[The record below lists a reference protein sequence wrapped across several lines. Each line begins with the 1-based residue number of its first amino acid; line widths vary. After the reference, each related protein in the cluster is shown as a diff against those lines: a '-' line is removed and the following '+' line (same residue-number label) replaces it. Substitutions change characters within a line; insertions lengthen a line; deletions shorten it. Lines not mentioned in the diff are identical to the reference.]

1 VCDFNKIIGLT
12 RSCLDIAGGFGLD
25 TLMKKPSKRKPP
37 SKRSRK
43 TFRIRPESRR
53 AELLALAKSY
63 GIKGL
68 NRMTKPQ
75 LIVAIQTH
83 QKKFRIAK
91 PVLKRPPAGRAGTI
105 PPTAGR
111 PKQNYDDLPWS
122 YGETE
127 LVLMPVD
134 PFQIY
139 AYWDFSPED
148 WNAVRARRQP
158 VVLRVYDV
166 TMIRFNGKNA
176 HSYFDLP
183 VALEAQNWYVNLW
196 SAEKSLC
203 AELGWVLPDGSFQ
216 PVVRSNVIQTPRAG
230 VSIYEDARWVEIRW
244 THRRPVRLIRR
255 KRPGAHLRPGF
266 WPRLE
271 AQAAE
276 MTSAASETLS
286 SRLIG
291 MKTPLKRP
299 A

>member
-1 VCDFNKIIGLT
+1 MTGI
-12 RSCLDIAGGFGLD
+12 GLD
-25 TLMKKPSKRKPP
+25 TLMKKPSNRKPP
-37 SKRSRK
+37 SKPSRK
-43 TFRIRPESRR
+43 TFRLRPESRR

-68 NRMTKPQ
+68 QRMTKPQ
-75 LIVAIQTH
+75 LILAIQSH
-83 QKKFRIAK
+83 QKKSRIAK
-91 PVLKRPPAGRAGTI
+91 PVPTRTVPPS
-105 PPTAGR
+105 TAFR
-111 PKQNYDDLPWS
+111 PKKYYDDLPWS

-148 WNAVRARRQP
+148 WNMVRVRKQP
-158 VVLRVYDV
+158 MVLRVYDV

-183 VALEAQNWYVNLW
+183 VALESQNWYVNLW

-216 PVVRSNVIQTPRAG
+216 RIVRSNVIQTPRAG

-244 THRRPVRLIRR
+244 NRRRPIRHIRR
-255 KRPGAHLRPGF
+255 KRPGARPRPGF
-266 WPRLE
+266 WPQLE
-271 AQAAE
+271 TQAAE
-276 MTSAASETLS
+276 MTSAASEGLS

-291 MKTPLKRP
+291 IKTPLKRP

>member
-1 VCDFNKIIGLT
+1 V
-12 RSCLDIAGGFGLD
+12 RSCLDIVTGIGLD
-25 TLMKKPSKRKPP
+25 TLMKKPSNRKPP
-37 SKRSRK
+37 SKPSRT
-43 TFRIRPESRR
+43 TFRLRPESRR

-75 LIVAIQTH
+75 LILAIQSH
-83 QKKFRIAK
+83 QKKSRTSK
-91 PVLKRPPAGRAGTI
+91 PLPKRPEPRRSVPVSIPA
-105 PPTAGR
+105 R
-111 PKQNYDDLPWS
+111 PKRTYDDLPWS

-148 WNAVRARRQP
+148 WNAVCARRQP
-158 VVLRVYDV
+158 VILRVYDV

-183 VALEAQNWYVNLW
+183 VALEAQNWYVSLW

-203 AELGWVLPDGSFQ
+203 ADLGWFLPDGSFQ
-216 PVVRSNVIQTPRAG
+216 SIVRSNVVQTPRAG

-244 THRRPVRLIRR
+244 TRRRPIRFIRR
-255 KRPGAHLRPGF
+255 KRPGARHRPGF
-266 WPRLE
+266 WPQLE
-271 AQAAE
+271 VGAAGI
-276 MTSAASETLS
+276 TSATAEGLS

-291 MKTPLKRP
+291 MKPPLKRS

>member
-1 VCDFNKIIGLT
+1 
-12 RSCLDIAGGFGLD
+12 
-25 TLMKKPSKRKPP
+25 MKPPRRKPA
-37 SKRSRK
+37 SKSSRK
-43 TFRIRPESRR
+43 TTRRGPESRR

-68 NRMTKPQ
+68 HRMTKPQ
-75 LIVAIQTH
+75 LVMAIQSH
-83 QKKFRIAK
+83 QKKSRIAK
-91 PVLKRPPAGRAGTI
+91 PFRRRTVSPS
-105 PPTAGR
+105 TAPR
-111 PKQNYDDLPWS
+111 PKQTYDDLPWS

-148 WNAVRARRQP
+148 WNAVCARSHQ

-166 TMIRFNGKNA
+166 TMIRFNGNNA

-203 AELGWVLPDGSFQ
+203 ADLGWVLPDGSFQ
-216 PVVRSNVIQTPRAG
+216 RIVRSNVVQTPRAG

-244 THRRPVRLIRR
+244 TRRRPVRFIRR
-255 KRPGAHLRPGF
+255 KRPGTRLRTGF
-266 WPRLE
+266 WPQLE
-271 AQAAE
+271 GQAAGI
-276 MTSAASETLS
+276 TSAADGGLS
-286 SRLIG
+286 SERIGIKTRLKI
-291 MKTPLKRP
+291 P